1 MALRDHGLAA
11 ALFGGVMA
19 CCAALLGITLLRA
32 DLPPEAS
39 GRVMAFYPWGWSREA
54 TLAAAFHSEA
64 RLVRESW
71 LGNGL
76 ILQSDEPGLS
86 GRLRQSGAIA
96 VWPAAGFETF
106 SFAGCTG
113 LPNPRLL
120 DFKSRA
126 RVGAS

>member
-1 MALRDHGLAA
+1 MALREHGLAA
-11 ALFGGVMA
+11 ALFGGILA
-19 CCAALLGITLLRA
+19 ASALLLGLALKRA

-39 GRVMAFYPWGWSREA
+39 GRVMALYPWGWSREEA
-54 TLAAAFHSEA
+54 MAAAFQSEA

-96 VWPAAGFETF
+96 VWPAYGFETF

-126 RVGAS
+126 RIGAG